1 MLNTKQQEFVDYAVK
16 KFGTNELT
24 VSQLKDANK
33 HFGCKYAPQWLI
45 KNSDYK
51 IGKSLFKLPTENDVV
66 KTTSGETEKV
76 LPTETKNE
84 AAFVVSSLVGDII
97 PKKDSVFVSFGN
109 YPDLKSIVK
118 SNMFYP
124 VFITGLSG
132 NGKTMG
138 VTQACAEAKKELIRV
153 NITIETDEDDLLGGY
168 RLKDGQTVWQN
179 GPVIEAM
186 ERGALL
192 LLDEIDL
199 ASNKI
204 MCLQPILEGSGIYVK
219 KINKFVKPKNGFNVI
234 ATANTKGQ
242 GSDDGKFIGTN
253 VLNEA
258 FLERFP
264 VTFEQEY
271 PPVKVEQKILDN
283 VMSAY
288 DLKDPKFTENLV
300 KWADVIRKTFYD
312 GGVDEIIATR
322 RLVHIINAFAIFKNK
337 LKAVQV
343 CVNRFDD
350 DTKNSFL
357 DLYSKVD
364 AGVNIEDISGNGND
378 VDPINMEEETAK
390 LGPNAQQIIE
400 GVKKWGQGLKAKGV
414 FSDEDFEE
422 FKVFA
427 ATANGINT
435 INKLRKYYGEQTI
448 PTAPV
453 DVDGAPSN
461 DELYELV
468 ADPKYKTDPA
478 FRRKVEQQFARA
490 FPGKVDTGEI

>member
-1 MLNTKQQEFVDYAVK
+1 MLNTKQQEFVDHAVE

-24 VSQLKDANK
+24 VSQLKEANK
-33 HFGCKYAPQWLI
+33 KFGCKYAPQWLI

-51 IGKSLFKLPTENDVV
+51 IGKSLFKLPTEYDVV
-66 KTTSGETEKV
+66 ETKSSGESEKV
-76 LPTETKNE
+76 LPASKISKE
-84 AAFVVSSLVGDII
+84 AAFVVSSLVGDIV
-97 PKKDSVFVSFGN
+97 PKKDPVFVSFGN
-109 YPDLKSIVK
+109 YPDLKSIIK

-186 ERGALL
+186 ERGATL

-204 MCLQPILEGSGIYVK
+204 MCLQPILEGSGIFVK

-264 VTFEQEY
+264 ITFEQKY
-271 PPVKVEQKILDN
+271 PSASIEEKILVN
-283 VMSAY
+283 TLAKSGK
-288 DLKDPKFTENLV
+288 KDKDFCKKLV
-300 KWADVIRKTFYD
+300 TWADVIRKTYFD
-312 GGVDEIIATR
+312 GGVDEIISTR
-322 RLVHIINAFAIFKNK
+322 RLVHIIQAYSIFNKKVKAIE
-337 LKAVQV
+337 V
-343 CVNRFDD
+343 CTNRFDD
-350 DTKNSFL
+350 DTKNSL
-357 DLYSKVD
+357 MELYTKVD
-364 AGVNIEDISGNGND
+364 AGASAD
-378 VDPINMEEETAK
+378 
-390 LGPNAQQIIE
+390 QI
-400 GVKKWGQGLKAKGV
+400 A
-414 FSDEDFEE
+414 
-422 FKVFA
+422 
-427 ATANGINT
+427 
-435 INKLRKYYGEQTI
+435 
-448 PTAPV
+448 
-453 DVDGAPSN
+453 
-461 DELYELV
+461 
-468 ADPKYKTDPA
+468 
-478 FRRKVEQQFARA
+478 EQQRQEEVASQTDEEDESSDDQE
-490 FPGKVDTGEI
+490 VI